1 MNACDLGEGVIV
13 HLFTTERAG
22 LAHVPRDGPP
32 RFARDG
38 AWTVALWNE
47 GDKTLMLAT
56 DKGDV
61 PLRRVL
67 QIAARRNAPNGFVLA
82 VAR

>member
-1 MNACDLGEGVIV
+1 MLV

-22 LAHVPRDGPP
+22 LAHLPPDGPP
-32 RFARDG
+32 HFARDG

-56 DKGDV
+56 DHGEE

-67 QIAARRNAPNGFVLA
+67 QIAARRAAPNGFVLA